1 MKGGVF
7 ACFDH
12 IIFKVKELT
21 MRQKCDKEFILR

>member
-1 MKGGVF
+1 MKGGDF

-12 IIFKVKELT
+12 IFKVKELT